1 MTSKNNATFI
11 CKMKRGAQQIIQ
23 IHYNTK
29 CNSLSWIESKG
40 TKLLWRRGTA
50 RTELALENL
59 KSSHFG
65 PILDSGEL
73 QS

>member
-1 MTSKNNATFI
+1 MTSKNNATSI
-11 CKMKRGAQQIIQ
+11 CKMKRGAHQIIQ

-50 RTELALENL
+50 RTEFALEN
-59 KSSHFG
+59 
-65 PILDSGEL
+65 PEL
-73 QS
+73 GQNGLVSDTVKVVP